1 MSLTKWGFTES
12 LPFPFLPFYFSF
24 IFPSPHPCF
33 ILFFDA
39 FDDILAFALYKWFL
53 FKLAST
59 WTEFPQWSHREKP
72 KSSRSLAMTFAQRWE
87 AFLWHQVKQMKLQGV
102 GVRKS
107 KFYTSIE
114 FYIYHISL
122 SKDIFQNDYSYF
134 LWLHYVCF
142 LSKKCKPLW
151 VFNWCAEQVEHNVY
165 FKLEIDKTN
174 LMLLTGWYLNVN

>member
-12 LPFPFLPFYFSF
+12 LSFPFLPFYFSF
-24 IFPSPHPCF
+24 IFSSTHPCF

-72 KSSRSLAMTFAQRWE
+72 KSSRSLAMTFAQRRA

-114 FYIYHISL
+114 FYISYFSVQRQL
-122 SKDIFQNDYSYF
+122 SKWLFVF
-134 LWLHYVCF
+134 LITALCLF
-142 LSKKCKPLW
+142 L
-151 VFNWCAEQVEHNVY
+151 V
-165 FKLEIDKTN
+165 
-174 LMLLTGWYLNVN
+174 